1 MAKQPTKNSASEIG
15 YVKSQTVEFGNLKN
29 RKETTETNV
38 DNADHYM
45 RLRLSIVLG
54 VISVVWLVF
63 TAFVIIALATRP
75 GWFSLSDP
83 VAIAFLTQSLGT
95 VLGLWGI
102 GLKYYFKK

>member
-1 MAKQPTKNSASEIG
+1 MAKQSAKKPTSEISNE
-15 YVKSQTVEFGNLKN
+15 KLHPFESGNIISRQEAAKF
-29 RKETTETNV
+29 EMV
-38 DNADHYM
+38 QADHKMRM
-45 RLRLSIVLG
+45 RLSMVLG
-54 VISVVWLVF
+54 IISVSWLVF